1 MSDRSTHQDT
11 PFRDDHAFIFETIP
25 EGSRVLDLGC
35 GTGELLGALVDEKGA
50 FGRGVEISAD
60 GVTAC
65 VARGLSVY
73 HGDINE
79 GLSEWADGSFDY
91 VILNQTLHEIQ
102 RPLFVLTE
110 MLRVGT
116 VGIVG
121 FPNYGYLP
129 VRLFLLFRGRMP
141 ATTDIP
147 YAWDDTPNIHPFTLR
162 DFDTLLSRMNFSAI
176 RRKHLPNTGIMPSFF
191 RKIMPNSLAKN
202 CVYLI
207 GKKKGAGR
215 RTAGSRTAKDD
226 GAP

>member
-110 MLRVGT
+110 MLRVGDI
-116 VGIVG
+116 GIVG

-129 VRLFLLFRGRMP
+129 VRLYLLFCGRMP

-162 DFDTLLSRMNFSAI
+162 DFDTLLNRMNLSVI
-176 RRKHLPNTGIMPSFF
+176 RRKHLPNTDVVTSFI
-191 RKIMPNSLAKN
+191 RNVIPNSLAKN

-207 GKKKGAGR
+207 GKKKA
-215 RTAGSRTAKDD
+215 AVW
-226 GAP
+226 

>member
-1 MSDRSTHQDT
+1 MSDQKT
-11 PFRDDHAFIFETIP
+11 PAQSLTRGDHAFIFDVIP
-25 EGSRVLDLGC
+25 ENSRVLDLGC
-35 GTGELLGALVDEKGA
+35 GTGDLLGALVEKKGV

-60 GVTAC
+60 GVAAC
-65 VARGLSVY
+65 VSRGLSVY

-79 GLSEWADGSFDY
+79 GLSEWSDGSFDY

-110 MLRVGT
+110 MLRVGDI
-116 VGIVG
+116 GIVG

-129 VRLFLLFRGRMP
+129 VRLHLLFYGRMP

-162 DFDTLLSRMNFSAI
+162 DFDTLLDRMSLSVI
-176 RRKHLPNTGIMPSFF
+176 RRKHLPDTGVVPSFI
-191 RKIMPNSLAKN
+191 RDVMPNSLARN

-207 GKKKGAGR
+207 GRKK
-215 RTAGSRTAKDD
+215 TAER
-226 GAP
+226 

>member
-1 MSDRSTHQDT
+1 MSDRSPHEVSL
-11 PFRDDHAFIFETIP
+11 FRGDHAFIFETIP
-25 EGSRVLDLGC
+25 KNSRVLDLGC
-35 GTGELLGALVDEKGA
+35 GTGDLLGALVREKNVS
-50 FGRGVEISAD
+50 GRGVEISAD
-60 GVTAC
+60 GVAAC
-65 VARGLSVY
+65 VSRGLSVY

-110 MLRVGT
+110 MLRVGNI
-116 VGIVG
+116 GIVG

-129 VRLFLLFRGRMP
+129 VRFHLLFYGRMP

-162 DFDTLLSRMNFSAI
+162 HFDTLLDHMCLSVI
-176 RRKHLPNTGIMPSFF
+176 RKKHLPNTGVVPSFI
-191 RKIMPNSLAKN
+191 RDVMPNSLARN

-207 GKKKGAGR
+207 GRKK
-215 RTAGSRTAKDD
+215 TAER
-226 GAP
+226 

>member
-1 MSDRSTHQDT
+1 MSDRSSPRATLS
-11 PFRDDHAFIFETIP
+11 RDDHAFIFETIP
-25 EGSRVLDLGC
+25 TGSRVLDLGC
-35 GTGELLGALVDEKGA
+35 GAGELLGALVDEKGV

-60 GVTAC
+60 GVAAC
-65 VARGLSVY
+65 VSRGLSVY

-79 GLSEWADGSFDY
+79 GLSEWTDGSFDY

-129 VRLFLLFRGRMP
+129 VRFFLLFRGRMP

-162 DFDTLLSRMNFSAI
+162 DFDILLSRMDISVL
-176 RRKHLPNTGIMPSFF
+176 RRKHLPNTGVVPSVI
-191 RKIMPNSLAKN
+191 RDIMPNSLAKN

-207 GKKKGAGR
+207 GKKKRSGR
-215 RTAGSRTAKDD
+215 
-226 GAP
+226 

>member
-1 MSDRSTHQDT
+1 MSDRSAPHASLS
-11 PFRDDHAFIFETIP
+11 RDDHAFIFETIP
-25 EGSRVLDLGC
+25 ENSRVLDLGC
-35 GTGELLGALVDEKGA
+35 GTGDLLGALVEEKLV

-60 GVTAC
+60 GVAAC
-65 VARGLSVY
+65 VSRGLSVY

-79 GLSEWADGSFDY
+79 GLSEWTDGSFDY

-110 MLRVGT
+110 MLRVGD

-129 VRLFLLFRGRMP
+129 VRLYLLFSGRMP

-162 DFDTLLSRMNFSAI
+162 DFDTLLDRMDLSVI
-176 RRKHLPNTGIMPSFF
+176 RRKHLPETGVVPSFI
-191 RKIMPNSLAKN
+191 RGVLPNSLAKN

-207 GKKKGAGR
+207 GKKRPSVGDSAGPERDIR
-215 RTAGSRTAKDD
+215 RCT
-226 GAP
+226 